1 MDITSKCY
9 MCIQWTLVICYLV
22 ITQQSNLLYTD
33 IDLKLRNKSHGT
45 VHYKIGVTCI
55 YNGHVF
61 YTPVNSPCN
70 EFTSFWSI
78 CYLVITQQSDL
89 PIS

>member
-61 YTPVNSPCN
+61 YTLSTICVMNSRV
-70 EFTSFWSI
+70 SGQYAI
-78 CYLVITQQSDL
+78 L
-89 PIS
+89 